1 MNKEIQFQYRTNLKK
16 RFLASFIDYLIIFI
30 LTFLYIQK
38 FGEITEDGAM
48 AVSGIKTVPLIL
60 IWLIY
65 FVGVEGYQGATL
77 GHKALN
83 LLVLKENRKPID
95 FIDAFK
101 RHLLDPF
108 DFFMFAIPAII
119 AINNTDRKQ
128 RLGDLWAKTIVVD
141 LTDNEQIDS
150 QLINIPQ

>member
-77 GHKALN
+77 GHKAFN

-141 LTDNEQIDS
+141 LTDNEQFDS
-150 QLINIPQ
+150 QSINTPQ